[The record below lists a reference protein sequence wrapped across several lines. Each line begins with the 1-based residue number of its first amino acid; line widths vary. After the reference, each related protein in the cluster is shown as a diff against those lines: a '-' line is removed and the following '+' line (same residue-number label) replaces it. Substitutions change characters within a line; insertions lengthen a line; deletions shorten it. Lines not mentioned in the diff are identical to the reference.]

1 MSDCWDNER
10 DEWRRALAVA
20 DAAATEHL
28 QRVAATKAE
37 STKKMKEKMMKKQ
50 EAGAPPP
57 PSWLYLF
64 NTQVTGTLDA
74 ISNLTS
80 LAVLFLLSNTQLMGS
95 LDAVSNLTS
104 LTWLYLFNTQ
114 VMGSFDAISNL
125 TSLTWLALAPPT
137 TPPSSPSL
145 KVKSRATSCLQA
157 RS

>member
-37 STKKMKEKMMKKQ
+37 STKNMKEKMMKK
-50 EAGAPPP
+50 EPPR
-57 PSWLYLF
+57 WLYLF
-64 NTQVTGTLDA
+64 TTQVTGTLDA

-114 VMGSFDAISNL
+114 VMGSFDAISNP